1 MGWKFFVFQ
10 GGNPMYRTGYCG
22 SFRKE
27 NIGQQAT
34 VCGWVHTPRDMG
46 GVIFVDV
53 HDREGTLQTVLDK
66 SIVDA
71 DSFAMAEHLHNQT
84 VVQIAGSI
92 RHRDEETYNPLIPT
106 GEVELAAEHMEIL
119 SEADTLPFPIEDNE
133 VVREELRLKY
143 RYLDLRRPRML
154 ENLKLRAKVQR
165 EAENILADDGFLYVE
180 TPILCKS
187 TPEGA
192 RDYLVPSRIHP
203 GTFYALPQSPQIYKQ
218 LLMVS
223 GIDKYYQVAHCFRD
237 EDLRADRQPEFTQVD
252 LECSFVHQEDILE
265 YLQSLFTKLYERV
278 TQHKLELPFKR
289 LTWQQAMDVYGND
302 KPDLRFDLP
311 IVDVSGVTAQSTFTV
326 FKAALDKGGFV
337 RAINVKGAGKVF
349 TRTTIEQLTKYAI
362 AQGAKGMAWILY
374 KEDGEIN
381 SILPKYF
388 SEDVWNALEKAMDAE
403 KGDFILF
410 CADDLD
416 TVRKTLSALR
426 VRCAELMNLIDK
438 HAYQFALVTDFP
450 MFEYKKDE
458 KRYAAMHHPF
468 TMPFLEDLELM
479 KSDSTKG
486 RVRSQ
491 AYDVVLNGVELGS
504 GSVRIHRHDIQS
516 QVFEALGF
524 SKEEAKERFGFMMGA
539 FRYGT
544 PPHAGFAFGLDR
556 LVMLL
561 TGASSIREVIAF
573 PKTKDASCL
582 MTDAPD
588 FVDPKQLE
596 ELKLGVN
603 AAEELKEEYERQVT
617 KETVQN
623 TAMLSML
630 SLSDSDEQALD
641 KDFIG
646 IVEFAGELE
655 TLEKKAPKKPYDPT
669 LKSVNVRADKAGE
682 SFTVSEVLMNAKTT
696 LDNCI
701 TVPKTF
707 E

>member
-1 MGWKFFVFQ
+1 
-10 GGNPMYRTGYCG
+10 MYRTEYCG
-22 SFRKE
+22 RFRKE
-27 NIGQQAT
+27 HIGRQAT
-34 VCGWVHTPRDMG
+34 VCGWVLTRRDMG

-53 HDREGTLQTVLDK
+53 HDREGTLQTVLNK
-66 SIVDA
+66 SIADA
-71 DSFAMAEHLHNQT
+71 ESFALAERLHNQT
-84 VVQIAGSI
+84 VVQIAGTI

-106 GEVELAAEHMEIL
+106 GEVELAAEKLVIL
-119 SEADTLPFPIEDNE
+119 SDADTLPFPIEDNE

-143 RYLDLRRPRML
+143 RYLDLRRPAML
-154 ENLKLRAKVQR
+154 KNLQLRAKVQR
-165 EAENILADDGFLYVE
+165 EAQNILTDDGFLYVE

-223 GIDKYYQVAHCFRD
+223 GIDKYFQVARCFRD

-252 LECSFVHQEDILE
+252 LECSFVHQEDMLR
-265 YLQSLFTKLYERV
+265 YLQSLFTRIFERV
-278 TQHKLELPFKR
+278 MERKLELPFKR
-289 LTWQQAMDVYGND
+289 LTWQEAMDVYGND

-311 IVDVSGVTAQSTFTV
+311 IVDVSAIAAQSAFTV
-326 FKAALDKGGFV
+326 FCAALKHGGIV
-337 RAINVKGAGKVF
+337 RAINVKGAGKTF
-349 TRTTIEQLTKYAI
+349 TRTTIEQLTQFAI

-388 SEDVWNALEKAMDAE
+388 SENAWKALEQAMDARA
-403 KGDFILF
+403 GDFILF
-410 CADDLD
+410 CADKLD
-416 TVRKTLSALR
+416 TVRKALSALR
-426 VRCAELMNLIDK
+426 VRCGELMELIDR
-438 HAYQFALVTDFP
+438 HAFQFALVTDFP
-450 MFEYKKDE
+450 MFEYKKEE
-458 KRYAAMHHPF
+458 KRFAAMHHPF
-468 TMPFLEDLELM
+468 TMPYPDDLDLM
-479 KSDSTKG
+479 MDDSTKAQ
-486 RVRSQ
+486 VRSQ

-516 QVFEALGF
+516 MVFEALGF

-539 FRYGT
+539 FRFGT

-556 LVMLL
+556 LVMLF
-561 TGASSIREVIAF
+561 TGSGSVREVIAF

-588 FVDPKQLE
+588 FVDPKQLV

-603 AAEELKEEYERQVT
+603 AAEELREEHTRKLT
-617 KETVQN
+617 RETVQN

-630 SLSDSDEQALD
+630 SLSESDEQALD
-641 KDFIG
+641 RDFIG

-655 TLEKKAPKKPYDPT
+655 TLEKQAPQKPCDPT
-669 LKSVNVRADKAGE
+669 QMSVNVRPDKAGE
-682 SFTVSEVLMNAKTT
+682 SFTVAEVLMNAKTT
-696 LDNCI
+696 LGSCI
-701 TVPKTF
+701 TVPRTF